1 MYSLDESLIRNSML
15 MKSSET
21 NRLSVTTNSSNPS
34 SSHSPSVNGEQID
47 VKVEITP
54 PPPVSEASG
63 LEIPPNLPKS
73 FSNESNS
80 TLSVTVSEYQVKTT
94 TPTPSPQQRKY
105 SEIGEYSGLLSA
117 VGNLNRLNPSPTG
130 STASTRFFKRIEEM
144 IDLSSPYN
152 HYKCLSPSET
162 NLSQFIDARTSAFT
176 HHRSDSIKPG
186 SGRLLRRQFSL
197 DKDDAAALQQSH
209 RARQEANKAVQ
220 NASRI
225 HKQHSISTAQDLE
238 KIEENPISPQNSQ
251 NNHNGNENSL
261 MKTDT
266 KSMSLNANDSIS
278 DKNDLNLNVE
288 RIIIR

>member
-1 MYSLDESLIRNSML
+1 ML
-15 MKSSET
+15 MKSSES
-21 NRLSVTTNSSNPS
+21 NRLSVNTSSSNPS
-34 SSHSPSVNGEQID
+34 SSHSPSVTGEQID

-54 PPPVSEASG
+54 PPPVSEPSG
-63 LEIPPNLPKS
+63 VEIPPHIPKS
-73 FSNESNS
+73 FSNESTS
-80 TLSVTVSEYQVKTT
+80 TLSVTVSEYQAKTNT
-94 TPTPSPQQRKY
+94 ASPQQRKY

-176 HHRSDSIKPG
+176 HHRSESMKPG

-209 RARQEANKAVQ
+209 RARQEANKAAQ
-220 NASRI
+220 NASRML
-225 HKQHSISTAQDLE
+225 KQHSISTAQDLE

-251 NNHNGNENSL
+251 NNHNGNGNDSSL
-261 MKTDT
+261 MKMDT
-266 KSMSLNANDSIS
+266 KSVNANDSIT

-288 RIIIR
+288 RLVIR

>member
-1 MYSLDESLIRNSML
+1 ML
-15 MKSSET
+15 MKTSES
-21 NRLSVTTNSSNPS
+21 NRLSVNTSSSNPS
-34 SSHSPSVNGEQID
+34 SSHSPSVTGEQID

-54 PPPVSEASG
+54 PPPVSDASG
-63 LEIPPNLPKS
+63 VDIPPHIPKS
-73 FSNESNS
+73 FSNESTS
-80 TLSVTVSEYQVKTT
+80 TLSVTVSEYQSKTNS
-94 TPTPSPQQRKY
+94 PSPNTQQRKY

-130 STASTRFFKRIEEM
+130 SAASTRFFKRIEEM

-176 HHRSDSIKPG
+176 HHRSDSVKPG

-209 RARQEANKAVQ
+209 RARQEANKAAQ
-220 NASRI
+220 NASRML
-225 HKQHSISTAQDLE
+225 KQHSISTAQDLE

-251 NNHNGNENSL
+251 NNYNGNGNDNS
-261 MKTDT
+261 MIKTDT
-266 KSMSLNANDSIS
+266 KSISLNVNDSIA

-288 RIIIR
+288 RLVIR

>member
-1 MYSLDESLIRNSML
+1 ML

-21 NRLSVTTNSSNPS
+21 NRLSVNTSSSNPS
-34 SSHSPSVNGEQID
+34 SSHSPSVTGEQID

-54 PPPVSEASG
+54 PPPVSEESG
-63 LEIPPNLPKS
+63 LEIPPHIPKS

-80 TLSVTVSEYQVKTT
+80 TLSVTPSDYQGK
-94 TPTPSPQQRKY
+94 PAATPSPQQRKY

-176 HHRSDSIKPG
+176 HHRSDSVKPG

-209 RARQEANKAVQ
+209 RARQEANKSAQ
-220 NASRI
+220 SARML
-225 HKQHSISTAQDLE
+225 KQHSISTAQDLE

-251 NNHNGNENSL
+251 NNHNGNDNSI
-261 MKTDT
+261 KKSDT
-266 KSMSLNANDSIS
+266 KSMSLNANDSTS

-288 RIIIR
+288 RLIIR

>member
-1 MYSLDESLIRNSML
+1 ML

-21 NRLSVTTNSSNPS
+21 NRLSVNTSSSNPS
-34 SSHSPSVNGEQID
+34 SSHSPSVTGEPID

-63 LEIPPNLPKS
+63 LDIPPHIPKS

-80 TLSVTVSEYQVKTT
+80 TLSVTVSDYQGKPTA
-94 TPTPSPQQRKY
+94 TPSPQQRKY

-176 HHRSDSIKPG
+176 HHRSDSVKPG

-209 RARQEANKAVQ
+209 RARQEANKSAQSVP
-220 NASRI
+220 RML
-225 HKQHSISTAQDLE
+225 KQHSISTAQDLE

-251 NNHNGNENSL
+251 NNHNGNDNSI
-261 MKTDT
+261 KKSDT
-266 KSMSLNANDSIS
+266 KSMSLNANDSTS

-288 RIIIR
+288 RLIIR

>member
-1 MYSLDESLIRNSML
+1 
-15 MKSSET
+15 MKSSES
-21 NRLSVTTNSSNPS
+21 NHLSVTTSSSNPS
-34 SSHSPSVNGEQID
+34 SSHSPSVTGEQID

-54 PPPVSEASG
+54 PPPTTEPS
-63 LEIPPNLPKS
+63 LDIPPHIPKS

-80 TLSVTVSEYQVKTT
+80 TLSVTVSEYQVKTN
-94 TPTPSPQQRKY
+94 TPSPQQRKY

-176 HHRSDSIKPG
+176 HHRSDSVKPG

-209 RARQEANKAVQ
+209 RARQEANKAAQ
-220 NASRI
+220 NASRM
-225 HKQHSISTAQDLE
+225 HKTHSISTAQDLE
-238 KIEENPISPQNSQ
+238 KIEENPISPQN
-251 NNHNGNENSL
+251 NHNGNDVKS
-261 MKTDT
+261 DT
-266 KSMSLNANDSIS
+266 KSMSLTTTTDAVT

-288 RIIIR
+288 RLVCR